1 MFPEHRLVWR
11 PLSHCLSHCGLSDL
25 THSISVLVMIILAD
39 FTAYMFSWVSL
50 FLSHL
55 GYLPAIQNTIRQHLA
70 KWVTKETILG
80 QQESRFLATDVTARC
95 ILGYEYSQREIYLLT
110 QSMDTIEKGFFSL
123 PYNIPGSPLCKVS
136 CCYMF
141 WVNILAIDPVWSS
154 CLQSFLLA
162 CQMLAA
168 WDANTLWCKI
178 FDPRWFRLPNIA
190 SQNNG
195 FNLLHL
201 LVYMVHLR
209 GIVLHCFVS
218 FNEWTTPSYMSYFT
232 CSLMIRV

>member
-1 MFPEHRLVWR
+1 M
-11 PLSHCLSHCGLSDL
+11 SD
-25 THSISVLVMIILAD
+25 
-39 FTAYMFSWVSL
+39 L

-110 QSMDTIEKGFFSL
+110 QAMDTIEKGFFSL

-136 CCYMF
+136 CWYMF
-141 WVNILAIDPVWSS
+141 WANILAIKPVWSS
-154 CLQSFLLA
+154 CLQLFLLSFKLT
-162 CQMLAA
+162 CQMLAS